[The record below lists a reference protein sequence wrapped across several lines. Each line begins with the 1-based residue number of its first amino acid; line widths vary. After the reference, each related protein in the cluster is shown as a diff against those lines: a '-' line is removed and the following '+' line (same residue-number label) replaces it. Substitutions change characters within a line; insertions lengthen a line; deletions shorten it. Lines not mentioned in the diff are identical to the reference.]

1 MSNQHSVQAQSHNVE
16 VNMVLPTDLSQRDID
31 ALNGK
36 VAVITG
42 GSKGIGKA
50 IAFGLA
56 AAGVKVVLAARTRET
71 LEAVVTDLEDSGA
84 EALAVPTDVTDAM
97 AVERLIQRTLDVYQR
112 LDILVNNAGIGR
124 FGPLIDFA
132 PGDWD
137 AVINSN
143 LRAIYL
149 CTKSALSP
157 MLAQGGGQIINV
169 LSIAAK
175 VPFEASSAYCAAK
188 AGALAFTK
196 VLASEVRQQNVR
208 VTAVLPG
215 SVHTPFWDEIP
226 QHPDFEQMLKPE
238 HVADTVVS
246 VCQQSSGMVTE
257 EIVVMP
263 PLGIL

>member
-1 MSNQHSVQAQSHNVE
+1 MVPPTHPNQS
-16 VNMVLPTDLSQRDID
+16 DID
-31 ALNGK
+31 TLEGK

-50 IAFGLA
+50 IAYGLA
-56 AAGVKVVLAARTRET
+56 AAGAKVVIAARTRET
-71 LEAVVTDLEDSGA
+71 LEQVAVDLRESGS
-84 EALAVPTDVTDAM
+84 EALAVPTDVTDAD
-97 AVERLIQRTLDVYQR
+97 AVERLIQGTLDAYEH

-124 FGPLIDFA
+124 FGPVVDFM
-132 PGDWD
+132 PSDWD
-137 AVINSN
+137 TVINSN
-143 LRAIYL
+143 LKAVYL

-157 MLAQGGGQIINV
+157 MLAQGSGQIINV
-169 LSIAAK
+169 LSVAAK
-175 VPFEASSAYCAAK
+175 VAFEASSAYCAAK

-196 VLASEVRQQNVR
+196 VLASEVRQQNIR

-246 VCQQSSGMVTE
+246 VCRQPSGMVTE
-257 EIVVMP
+257 EVVVMP

>member
-1 MSNQHSVQAQSHNVE
+1 MVPPTHPNQA
-16 VNMVLPTDLSQRDID
+16 DIGTLD
-31 ALNGK
+31 GK
-36 VAVITG
+36 VAVVTG

-50 IAFGLA
+50 ITFGLA
-56 AAGVKVVLAARTRET
+56 AAGAKVVLAARTPET
-71 LEAVVTDLEDSGA
+71 LEQAAAELRVGGVSNPDSV
-84 EALAVPTDVTDAM
+84 LAVPTDVTDAA
-97 AVERLIQRTLDVYQR
+97 AVQGLVEKTLDVYQR
-112 LDILVNNAGIGR
+112 LDILINNAGIGR
-124 FGPLIDFA
+124 FGTVADFM
-132 PGDWD
+132 PSDWD
-137 AVINSN
+137 AVIDSN
-143 LRAIYL
+143 LKAIYL

-175 VPFEASSAYCAAK
+175 VPFEASGAYCAAK

-196 VLASEVRQQNVR
+196 VLASEVRQQNIR

-246 VCQQSSGMVTE
+246 VCQQPSGMVTE

>member
-1 MSNQHSVQAQSHNVE
+1 MVPPTQPNQA
-16 VNMVLPTDLSQRDID
+16 DIGTLD
-31 ALNGK
+31 GK
-36 VAVITG
+36 VAVVTG

-56 AAGVKVVLAARTRET
+56 AAGAKVVLAARTPEPLEQVAAGLREG
-71 LEAVVTDLEDSGA
+71 GA
-84 EALAVPTDVTDAM
+84 EALAVPTDVTDAA
-97 AVERLIQRTLDVYQR
+97 AVQGLVQKMLDIYQR
-112 LDILVNNAGIGR
+112 VDILINNAGIGR
-124 FGPLIDFA
+124 FGTVVDFT
-132 PGDWD
+132 PSDWD

-143 LRAIYL
+143 LKAIYL
-149 CTKSALSP
+149 CTQSVLAP
-157 MLAQGGGQIINV
+157 MLAQGEGQIINV

-196 VLASEVRQQNVR
+196 VLASEVRQQNIR

-215 SVHTPFWDEIP
+215 SVHTPFWDDIP
-226 QHPDFEQMLKPE
+226 QHPDFEQMLKPD

-246 VCQQSSGMVTE
+246 VCQQPSGMVTE

>member
-1 MSNQHSVQAQSHNVE
+1 
-16 VNMVLPTDLSQRDID
+16 MVPPTHPNPRDIGVLD
-31 ALNGK
+31 EK
-36 VAVITG
+36 VVVITG

-56 AAGVKVVLAARTRET
+56 AAGARIVLAARTPET
-71 LEAVVTDLEDSGA
+71 LEQVAVNLRESGA
-84 EALAVPTDVTDAM
+84 EVLAVPTDVTDAV

-112 LDILVNNAGIGR
+112 VDILINNAGIGR
-124 FGPLIDFA
+124 FGPVVDFTSS
-132 PGDWD
+132 DWD
-137 AVINSN
+137 AVIDSN
-143 LRAIYL
+143 LKAIYL
-149 CTKSALSP
+149 CTKSALP
-157 MLAQGGGQIINV
+157 HMLAQGSGQIINV

-196 VLASEVRQQNVR
+196 VLASEVRQQNIR

-246 VCQQSSGMVTE
+246 VCQQPSGMVTE

>member
-1 MSNQHSVQAQSHNVE
+1 MASPADPNQK
-16 VNMVLPTDLSQRDID
+16 DIGT
-31 ALNGK
+31 LTGK
-36 VAVITG
+36 VVVITG

-56 AAGVKVVLAARTRET
+56 AVGAKVVLAARTRET
-71 LEAVVTDLEDSGA
+71 LEQVAASLRESGA
-84 EALAVPTDVTDAM
+84 EALAVPTDVTDAE
-97 AVERLIQRTLDVYQR
+97 AVERLIQKTLDAYGR

-124 FGPLIDFA
+124 FGPVVDFM
-132 PGDWD
+132 PNDWD
-137 AVINSN
+137 TVLSSN
-143 LRAIYL
+143 LKAVYL

-157 MLAQGGGQIINV
+157 MLAQGSGQIINV
-169 LSIAAK
+169 LSVAAK
-175 VPFEASSAYCAAK
+175 VAFEASSAYCAAK

-196 VLASEVRQQNVR
+196 VLASEVRQQNIR

-246 VCQQSSGMVTE
+246 VCQQPSGMVTE

>member
-1 MSNQHSVQAQSHNVE
+1 MVPPTHLNQA
-16 VNMVLPTDLSQRDID
+16 DIR
-31 ALNGK
+31 ALGGK

-56 AAGVKVVLAARTRET
+56 TAGAKVVLAARTPEPLEQVAASLREG
-71 LEAVVTDLEDSGA
+71 GA
-84 EALAVPTDVTDAM
+84 EALAVPTDVTDAA
-97 AVERLIQRTLDVYQR
+97 AVQGLVEKTLDVYQR

-124 FGPLIDFA
+124 FGTVVDFT
-132 PGDWD
+132 PSDWD
-137 AVINSN
+137 AVIDSN
-143 LRAIYL
+143 LKAIYL

-175 VPFEASSAYCAAK
+175 VPFEASGAYCAAK

-196 VLASEVRQQNVR
+196 VLASEVRQQNIR

-238 HVADTVVS
+238 HVAGTVVS
-246 VCQQSSGMVTE
+246 ISQQPSGMVTE
-257 EIVVMP
+257 EVVVMP